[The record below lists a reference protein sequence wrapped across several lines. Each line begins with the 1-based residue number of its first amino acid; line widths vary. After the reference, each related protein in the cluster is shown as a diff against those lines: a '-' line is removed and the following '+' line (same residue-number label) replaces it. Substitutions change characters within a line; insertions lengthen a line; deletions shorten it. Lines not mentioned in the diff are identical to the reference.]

1 MQLFVYY
8 KFVPQ
13 DFPYLH
19 AAIIQ
24 LQSNVS
30 SHFPGLKYR
39 LSKRPTLDDQGRETW
54 MEQYDFLDEMFDPLI
69 LKLNEEIA
77 KIGSVPRRA
86 SEVFIDQSIQVRSI

>member
-8 KFVPQ
+8 KFIPQ
-13 DFPYLH
+13 DFPHLH

-24 LQSNVS
+24 LQLNVS

-54 MEQYDFLDEMFDPLI
+54 MEQYDFFDEIFDPLMRQ
-69 LKLNEEIA
+69 LNEEIA
-77 KIGSVPRRA
+77 KIGSVPQRA
-86 SEVFIDQSIQVRSI
+86 NEVFIDQ

>member
-13 DFPYLH
+13 DFPHLH
-19 AAIIQ
+19 AAIMQ
-24 LQSNVS
+24 LQLNVS

-54 MEQYDFLDEMFDPLI
+54 MEQYDFFDEIFDPLMH
-69 LKLNEEIA
+69 KLSEEIA
-77 KIGSVPRRA
+77 KLGSVPQRA
-86 SEVFIDQSIQVRSI
+86 NEVFIDMVSAV